1 MGAQIFWG
9 NALASAMDV
18 PKSACDD
25 LLSQLTAGDEVSGIV
40 TRWMMRVRNRSD
52 EGDVTRF
59 RRVDGGS
66 SVHVRGRKTVIWSE
80 TGGMMGLSHGSLPTA
95 RVHGPKVQMRIGR
108 CVLWLRRDSR
118 TEASVEPVKGV

>member
-1 MGAQIFWG
+1 MGAQILRG

-66 SVHVRGRKTVIWSE
+66 SVLGARKKDGDLV
-80 TGGMMGLSHGSLPTA
+80 
-95 RVHGPKVQMRIGR
+95 
-108 CVLWLRRDSR
+108 
-118 TEASVEPVKGV
+118 